1 MWVLRGPREA
11 IPGIRRPRII
21 TPRAPDHYPP
31 DVRKRVT
38 WVGQPTRCRRSI
50 PATRRS
56 LDRTIRGVRVRSPG
70 GNAARI
76 DLRGGVRLHRVPNGL
91 RRGSDRC
98 PHRAVRGDRL
108 AIFVYRSTCP
118 GWAAGIAGPCAVGVT
133 RVVPPFETISRRAPL
148 GRNTL
153 DRRRHHGHLGDRR
166 RCPMRV
172 ITPSAYPTEPKPNQ
186 ETAVVTESSH
196 RAPLGRP
203 SHGQR
208 CCQARLPMFE

>member
-1 MWVLRGPREA
+1 MWVLRGPPRGES
-11 IPGIRRPRII
+11 PGIRRPRII

-98 PHRAVRGDRL
+98 PHRAVRGVSLSHFRL
-108 AIFVYRSTCP
+108 PIYLSWMGRRHCGSLRCRCDKSRPAFRNHQSTCAP
-118 GWAAGIAGPCAVGVT
+118 GMKAPSIEDVIMATSVT
-133 RVVPPFETISRRAPL
+133 EGDVRCGLSL
-148 GRNTL
+148 
-153 DRRRHHGHLGDRR
+153 RRRTPRSLNPTRR
-166 RCPMRV
+166 RPW
-172 ITPSAYPTEPKPNQ
+172 
-186 ETAVVTESSH
+186 
-196 RAPLGRP
+196 
-203 SHGQR
+203 
-208 CCQARLPMFE
+208 